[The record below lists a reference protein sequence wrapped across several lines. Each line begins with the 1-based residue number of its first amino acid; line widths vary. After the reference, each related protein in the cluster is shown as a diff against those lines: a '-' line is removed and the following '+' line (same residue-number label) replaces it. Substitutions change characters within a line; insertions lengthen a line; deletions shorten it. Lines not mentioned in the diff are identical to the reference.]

1 VRRWLTR
8 TPELALAACLA
19 PLAVRL
25 LFRDRVPGLAALT
38 YATPVCLLAAA
49 ATAAFA
55 LAWLLGRRRTAS
67 LAGGI
72 ALGLAVWTVAAN
84 VSVHAAAQSGRYRGL
99 LWNVENGSR
108 GWERVAKHVQRHDPD
123 VAAFIELG
131 ANPVTR
137 EAALAGALP
146 GRQLFWWSDG
156 LGLAVRGR
164 IIDARYLSLGH
175 GSQAG
180 LAHVELDGRLLTV
193 VVVHPR
199 STPTEPRAEVF
210 AALERELGT
219 LRGEPLLVMG
229 DFNTPS
235 DSVFFDPLRRD
246 LSSAFETAGTG
257 YAASWPM
264 PLPVLAIDQVW
275 TNDSVR
281 VRSCHLAG
289 SSASDHRLVAFSFD

>member
-1 VRRWLTR
+1 MRS
-8 TPELALAACLA
+8 PELVLAACLA
-19 PLAVRL
+19 PLGVRL
-25 LFRDRVPGLAALT
+25 VFRDRVPDLAALT
-38 YATPVCLLAAA
+38 YATPVCLLAA
-49 ATAAFA
+49 TASGAFA
-55 LAWLLGRRRTAS
+55 LAWLLGRRRMAR
-67 LAGGI
+67 LCGGI

-84 VSVHAAAQSGRYRGL
+84 VSVHAASPSGRFRGL

-108 GWERVAKHVQRHDPD
+108 GWERVAKHVKHHDPD
-123 VAAFIELG
+123 VAVFIELG
-131 ANPVTR
+131 GNPATR
-137 EAALAGALP
+137 AAALAGALP
-146 GRQLFWWSDG
+146 GRQLFWWSDV

-164 IIDARYLSLGH
+164 ILDARYVSLGR
-175 GSQAG
+175 GSHAG
-180 LAHVELDGRLLTV
+180 LAHVELDGRPLTV

-199 STPTEPRAEVF
+199 SAPTSPRSEAF
-210 AALERELGT
+210 DALENLLAT

-275 TNDSVR
+275 TSDSVR